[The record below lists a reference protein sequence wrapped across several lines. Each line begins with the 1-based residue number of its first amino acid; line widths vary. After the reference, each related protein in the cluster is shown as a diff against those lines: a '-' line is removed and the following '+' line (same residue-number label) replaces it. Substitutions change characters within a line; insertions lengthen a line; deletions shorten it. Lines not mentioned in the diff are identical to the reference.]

1 MKKLTKILII
11 ITSMFIGL
19 NGVNAEKETYTAKCT
34 NNQSEPTANMCT
46 FTCVVKYT
54 EENEDKEFIYEPV
67 VQFRDGNFSV
77 FNAKGNAI
85 SKGSDVEYSK
95 FAVTP
100 NSTIKENGISYEYLG
115 DKITTVA
122 DMDRYFVN
130 NGSLKCKKIVSTLTF
145 ETKVVYR
152 HSVGLGGVS
161 PVKFQLTRI
170 FDFKMDPDQLQQ
182 DIEDSKNQYNDNS
195 VCGLLGGENSATV
208 SIIKKVYG
216 YIKVIIPILII
227 ALGIADF
234 IKVIMSGKDDDMK
247 KALNNFIKRII
258 LAIVFILLPI
268 LISLIIDLSG
278 LATQYPSLNG
288 GIKAIV
294 CIFK

>member
-77 FNAKGNAI
+77 FNAKSNAI

-145 ETKVVYR
+145 ETKETYKIVPEI
-152 HSVGLGGVS
+152 VGA
-161 PVKFQLTRI
+161 KKIHTLTRT

>member
-11 ITSMFIGL
+11 ITSIFIGL

-100 NSTIKENGISYEYLG
+100 NSTIKENGTSYEYLG

-145 ETKVVYR
+145 ETKESYKYVPEI
-152 HSVGLGGVS
+152 VGA
-161 PVKFQLTRI
+161 KKIHTLTRT

>member
-11 ITSMFIGL
+11 ITSIFIGL
-19 NGVNAEKETYTAKCT
+19 NGVNAEKETYNATCT
-34 NNQSEPTANMCT
+34 NNQTEPKANMCT
-46 FTCVVKYT
+46 FKCVVKYE
-54 EENEDKEFIYEPV
+54 EENETKEFIYEPV
-67 VQFRDGNFSV
+67 VEFRDGKFSMYV
-77 FNAKGNAI
+77 HEI
-85 SKGSDVEYSK
+85 SQGSTVKNSK

-100 NSTIKENGISYEYLG
+100 NSTIKENGTSYEYRG

-145 ETKVVYR
+145 ETKETYKYVPEI
-152 HSVGLGGVS
+152 VGA
-161 PVKFQLTRI
+161 KKIHTLTRT

>member
-77 FNAKGNAI
+77 FNAKSNAI

-100 NSTIKENGISYEYLG
+100 NSTIKENGISYEYRG

-145 ETKVVYR
+145 ETKETYKYVPEI
-152 HSVGLGGVS
+152 VGA
-161 PVKFQLTRI
+161 KKIHTLTRT

-208 SIIKKVYG
+208 SIIRKVYG

>member
-1 MKKLTKILII
+1 MKKITKVLII

-100 NSTIKENGISYEYLG
+100 NSTIKENGTSYEYLG

-145 ETKVVYR
+145 ETKESYKYVPEI
-152 HSVGLGGVS
+152 VGA
-161 PVKFQLTRI
+161 KKIHTLTRT

>member
-11 ITSMFIGL
+11 ITTMFIGL
-19 NGVNAEKETYTAKCT
+19 NGVNAEKETYTATCT

-54 EENEDKEFIYEPV
+54 EEDDDKEFIYEPV
-67 VQFRDGNFSV
+67 VQFKDGNFSI
-77 FNAKGNAI
+77 FNAKSNSI

-122 DMDRYFVN
+122 DIDRYFVN

-145 ETKVVYR
+145 ETKAVYR
-152 HSVGLGGVS
+152 NSVGFGVS
-161 PVKFQLTRI
+161 PEKFQLTRT
-170 FDFKMDPDQLQQ
+170 FDFKMDPDQLQD
-182 DIEDSKNQYNDNS
+182 DIENSKEQYDDNS

-247 KALNNFIKRII
+247 KALNNFIKRLI

-268 LISLIIDLSG
+268 LISLIINLSG
-278 LATQYPSLNG
+278 LSTQYSSLNG
-288 GIKAIV
+288 GVKAIV